1 MTIECLLGARI
12 LAVGEERTMN
22 KKTKT
27 QASWSSWSSGET
39 KNEQRSVS
47 MHNKMSNDNTNY
59 KESPRTLFE
68 NMFSWWWWCPFPKI
82 DFLCY
87 EKEQLPSI
95 YPASELSS
103 LFTPTSKDL
112 FTGRS
117 PSCVGNRQQIIY
129 FRVNLTFQITNS
141 PKAPSTTGR

>member
-1 MTIECLLGARI
+1 MIIECLLGARI

-22 KKTKT
+22 KMTKI

-39 KNEQRSVS
+39 NNEQRSVS
-47 MHNKMSNDNTNY
+47 MHNKMSNNNTNY
-59 KESPRTLFE
+59 KESSRTLFE

-103 LFTPTSKDL
+103 LFRPASKDL
-112 FTGRS
+112 FTG
-117 PSCVGNRQQIIY
+117 
-129 FRVNLTFQITNS
+129 
-141 PKAPSTTGR
+141 